1 MVAKKQTPEDA
12 NPAAKTPED
21 ASPVVETPE
30 APAVVETPEA
40 TVDVVAVPSR
50 RADGTPDQT
59 SGYVALVAD
68 VEDRDA

>member
-1 MVAKKQTPEDA
+1 MTAKKQTPEDA
-12 NPAAKTPED
+12 TPATKTPED

-30 APAVVETPEA
+30 APAVVETPET
-40 TVDVVAVPSR
+40 TVDVVAVPSL